1 MSTSHHPHDPHSL
14 GAHSLPPPGPHLP
27 PPQGQRFLMNEP
39 GSELQI
45 PSRDGFPSGYLM
57 LSPQR
62 KQCVASG
69 DLGPPCA
76 SPLSWGSHLPL
87 DLSLLL
93 SQTPGFPRSPQPSVS
108 HPLLL
113 SSSLRISRT
122 LHSKPRAPAV
132 VPSLPPTWKAHTPV
146 KHVPHLSASGRQ
158 RRHLDSAPRPKIK

>member
-87 DLSLLL
+87 DLSSCLK
-93 SQTPGFPRSPQPSVS
+93 PQA
-108 HPLLL
+108 
-113 SSSLRISRT
+113 SLG
-122 LHSKPRAPAV
+122 L
-132 VPSLPPTWKAHTPV
+132 PSLVSLTPFSCL
-146 KHVPHLSASGRQ
+146 HLSASPGLSIRSLE
-158 RRHLDSAPRPKIK
+158 HLQLSPHCLPPGKHILP